1 MNWSLEPDA
10 VFAASPVVPVMVV
23 EHLDDAIPMA
33 EALLAGGIRVFE
45 ITLRTDCALQA
56 ITAITEAMPN
66 ALVGAGTVLNTAQ
79 YDTAVAAGAK
89 FVISPGMTPTL
100 LTHAKHGPVPLIP
113 GVCTP
118 SEIMLALEHGYTHLK
133 FFPAEANGGAAAL
146 AAIAAPLP
154 HVRFC

>member
-56 ITAITEAMPN
+56 ITAIAEAMPD
-66 ALVGAGTVLNTAQ
+66 ALVGAVQSLTPANTMPL
-79 YDTAVAAGAK
+79 
-89 FVISPGMTPTL
+89 SPQ
-100 LTHAKHGPVPLIP
+100 A
-113 GVCTP
+113 P
-118 SEIMLALEHGYTHLK
+118 SL
-133 FFPAEANGGAAAL
+133 
-146 AAIAAPLP
+146 
-154 HVRFC
+154 

>member
-56 ITAITEAMPN
+56 ITAIAEAMPD
-66 ALVGAGTVLNTAQ
+66 ALVGAGTVLNTGQ
-79 YDTAVAAGAK
+79 YDAAVAAGAK
-89 FVISPGMTPTL
+89 FVISPGMTP
-100 LTHAKHGPVPLIP
+100 P
-113 GVCTP
+113 
-118 SEIMLALEHGYTHLK
+118 Y
-133 FFPAEANGGAAAL
+133 
-146 AAIAAPLP
+146 
-154 HVRFC
+154 